1 MHIKVLI
8 NKQKICTIALD
19 IITYDLLG
27 GRNSNVVGTWTV
39 LLINSVANTGL
50 EAGTVGGI
58 TITLFLSLHVD
69 FHPVKGF
76 SEEWPGYQYNFI

>member
-1 MHIKVLI
+1 M
-8 NKQKICTIALD
+8 
-19 IITYDLLG
+19 
-27 GRNSNVVGTWTV
+27 VGIRTT

-58 TITLFLSLHVD
+58 TITRLLSLHVD

-76 SEEWPGYQYNFI
+76 SEECPGYEYNFI